1 MEVRTEMAEIA
12 PVFSPL
18 FEIIIDL
25 KDCDD
30 TFVDIRKACRAV
42 YPCGEGVLSE
52 AGAFKSECNV
62 MENVNEGYF

>member
-1 MEVRTEMAEIA
+1 MEARTAMAEIA

-30 TFVDIRKACRAV
+30 TFVDIRKACRPV
-42 YPCGEGVLSE
+42 YPCGQGVLSE
-52 AGAFKSECNV
+52 AGALNLNA
-62 MENVNEGYF
+62 M